1 MDTGFA
7 QTTHAPSEGQGSSP
21 VQRVQRVLEV
31 TETNWKTPDRP
42 RRQAGAVARRRSP
55 IPGAMARRV

>member
-7 QTTHAPSEGQGSSP
+7 LRGNAPSEGQPASP
-21 VQRVQRVLEV
+21 AHRVQRVLEV

-55 IPGAMARRV
+55 MPGAMARRV